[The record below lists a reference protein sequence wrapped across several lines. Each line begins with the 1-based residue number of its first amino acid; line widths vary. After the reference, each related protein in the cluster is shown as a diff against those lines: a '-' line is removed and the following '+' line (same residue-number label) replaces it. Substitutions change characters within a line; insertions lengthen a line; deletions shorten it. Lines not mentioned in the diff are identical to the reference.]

1 MQIVS
6 PKTNVL
12 RPKEVYKTLIFQY
25 YLRHMTWCIGPIH
38 PYWNQMCT
46 TFLISSSLTW
56 VVPAHSR
63 SIVFAFL
70 ESCMLKLLEHL
81 SQKFLNVTTC
91 SARTCK
97 GFLCIRLRSHLGIEA
112 MKMECHISVYIDRLV
127 KRIWMS
133 RTPSSQVHL
142 TFRTR
147 KTACSLQF
155 FVYT

>member
-81 SQKFLNVTTC
+81 NQPQCYYLFRWNMQRILVYSIEKSPWHWSDENGVSFLYVN
-91 SARTCK
+91 
-97 GFLCIRLRSHLGIEA
+97 RLI
-112 MKMECHISVYIDRLV
+112 
-127 KRIWMS
+127 KRIS
-133 RTPSSQVHL
+133 RCQELPLAKL
-142 TFRTR
+142 TW
-147 KTACSLQF
+147 S
-155 FVYT
+155 FVQWKQLVFVSTHKL